1 MKHEEESEVSEIFVT
16 CEANEE
22 QEISEAETEVES
34 VLVKN
39 ETSSLFLLMN
49 TPIVVA
55 ANGVGG
61 GEPITTKKEHKI
73 SVPIQ

>member
-39 ETSSLFLLMN
+39 ESTEVVEE
-49 TPIVVA
+49 TIV
-55 ANGVGG
+55 
-61 GEPITTKKEHKI
+61 ECQDQEHENDGRKLNKNRH
-73 SVPIQ
+73 